1 MSGDEPADPVI
12 DFGPAGSEDRT
23 MEVQREVDYEM
34 PADRLEESQPQCP
47 FGVAG
52 SCCDICYMGPCRVSD
67 DDQYGQDRG
76 VCGATPGT
84 VVSRNLYRE
93 IAGGVSA
100 HSHHAREAVEL
111 LEDIAE
117 ENAADYEI
125 KDERKLR
132 DIAEDLGLDADG
144 EVNEIAKDVA
154 EAAKEDFAPGGGET
168 LNWVERMPAEQR
180 EHLDE
185 QDLLPLSSVDQQAS
199 RALAQ
204 THQGNDSDTGHIL
217 KSALSAGVA
226 DGYAGLTMAT
236 DLQDV
241 IFGTPT
247 PTNATAHLGVLEEDQ
262 VNLAVHGHSP
272 ELSEMVVKAAQE
284 LEEEAY
290 EVGAEG
296 INLVGICCTGNE
308 LAERHGIP
316 LAAHSLQSELAVTT
330 GAVDAMVVDIQCIW
344 PGISDLM
351 ECHHTRLITTMDY
364 VRMREATHIPF
375 EEETAMEDAKE
386 IVRQAIEGY
395 EDRQRRQKY
404 DVNIPDRSQEAVVG
418 FSDTALLDVL
428 ETIDPDNPAQPIVDA
443 IQSGQLRGIVG
454 IVGCPNPKM
463 REAQMSEN
471 LIENLL
477 AADVLPVVTGCIGH
491 IMAQGGYLDPGTVD
505 ELAGDGIRDL
515 LYTLGDA
522 AGLDGP
528 LPPVLHM
535 GSCVDNSR
543 IGNVIRAISEGSG
556 IPTRDLPVAASAP
569 ELIAE
574 KAVSIGTWALSLG
587 LPLHTAPG
595 LRIEAS
601 DAVTQTLTEDL
612 KDITGGHL
620 IQDETPDGAAEKLI
634 DALDERREPLLN
646 ASAAGASEGTAADDD

>member
-1 MSGDEPADPVI
+1 
-12 DFGPAGSEDRT
+12 
-23 MEVQREVDYEM
+23 
-34 PADRLEESQPQCP
+34 
-47 FGVAG
+47 
-52 SCCDICYMGPCRVSD
+52 VSD
-67 DDQYGQDRG
+67 DDQYGNDRG

-93 IAGGVSA
+93 IAGGLSA

-111 LEDIAE
+111 LADIADGD
-117 ENAADYEI
+117 AADYEI
-125 KDERKLR
+125 KDEAKLR
-132 DIAEDLGLDADG
+132 AIADDVGLESDG
-144 EVNEIAKDVA
+144 DVNEVAKAVA
-154 EAAKEDFAPGGGET
+154 EAAMEDFAPGGDT

-180 EHLDE
+180 DHLAE
-185 QDLLPLSSVDQQAS
+185 QDLLPLGSADHQAS

-204 THQGNDSDTGHIL
+204 THQGNDSDPAHIL
-217 KSALSAGVA
+217 GSALSAGVA

-241 IFGTPT
+241 IFGTPS

-272 ELSEMVVKAAQE
+272 QLSEMVVKAARE
-284 LEEEAY
+284 LEAEAR

-375 EEETAMEDAKE
+375 EEETALEDAKE
-386 IVRQAIEGY
+386 IVREAIEGY
-395 EDRQRRQKY
+395 ADRQRRQKY
-404 DVNIPDRSQEAVVG
+404 DVNIPDRSQQAMVG
-418 FSDTALLDVL
+418 FSDDAVLDVL
-428 ETIDPDNPAQPIVDA
+428 EAANPENPAQPIVDA

-454 IVGCPNPKM
+454 VVGCPNPKM
-463 REAQMSEN
+463 REARMTES
-471 LIENLL
+471 LIEELL

-491 IMAQGGYLDPGTVD
+491 VMAQGGYLDPGKVD
-505 ELAGDGIRDL
+505 ELAGDGL
-515 LYTLGDA
+515 QEVLYALGDA

-556 IPTRDLPVAASAP
+556 VPTRELPVAASAP

-587 LPLHTAPG
+587 LPLHTAPA

-601 DAVTQTLTEDL
+601 DVVTRTLTEDL
-612 KDITGGHL
+612 KDVTGGYL
-620 IQDETPDGAAEKLI
+620 IQDETPEGAAEQLI

-646 ASAAGASEGTAADDD
+646 TDSGAGAAADD

>member
-1 MSGDEPADPVI
+1 MSEKTPDPVF
-12 DFGPAGSEDRT
+12 DFGPRDSADRT
-23 MEVQREVDYEM
+23 LDVQREVEYEM
-34 PADRLEESQPQCP
+34 PVDRLEESQPQCP
-47 FGVAG
+47 FGTAG

-111 LEDIAE
+111 LSEIADGGV
-117 ENAADYEI
+117 ADYEI
-125 KDERKLR
+125 KDESKLR
-132 DIAEDLGLDADG
+132 TIAADVG
-144 EVNEIAKDVA
+144 VQSDGDVNEVA
-154 EAAKEDFAPGGGET
+154 RAVADAAAEDFAPGGET
-168 LNWVERMPAEQR
+168 LNWIQRMPAEQR

-185 QDLLPLSSVDQQAS
+185 QGLLPLSSVDQQAS

-204 THQGNDSDTGHIL
+204 THQGNDSDTEHIL
-217 KSALSAGVA
+217 GSAISAGIA

-236 DLQDV
+236 DLQDI

-247 PTNATAHLGVLEEDQ
+247 PTNAEAHLGVLEEDQ

-272 ELSEMVVKAAQE
+272 QLSEMVVKAARE
-284 LEEEAY
+284 LEDEAHA
-290 EVGAEG
+290 VGAEG

-316 LAAHSLQSELAVTT
+316 LAAHSLQSELAITT

-351 ECHHTRLITTMDY
+351 ECHHTQLITTMDY
-364 VRMREATHIPF
+364 VRMREAKHIPF
-375 EEETAMEDAKE
+375 EEETALEDAKQ
-386 IVRQAIEGY
+386 IVREAIEGY

-404 DVNIPDRSQEAVVG
+404 DVNIPDRSQQAMVG
-418 FSDTALLDVL
+418 FSDTAILDVL
-428 ETIDPDNPAQPIVDA
+428 ETIDPENPAQPIVDA
-443 IQSGQLRGIVG
+443 IQAGQLRGIVG

-463 REAQMSEN
+463 REAEMSEK

-491 IMAQGGYLDPGTVD
+491 IMAQGGYLDPGRVD
-505 ELAGDGIRDL
+505 ELAGDGITEL
-515 LYTLGDA
+515 LHALGDA

-601 DAVTQTLTEDL
+601 DVVTQVLTEDL

-620 IQDETPDGAAEKLI
+620 IQDETPDGAAEKII
-634 DALDERREPLLN
+634 DALDERRAPLVDDDVL
-646 ASAAGASEGTAADDD
+646 ASADD

>member
-1 MSGDEPADPVI
+1 MSENDLSFDLGPPGGD
-12 DFGPAGSEDRT
+12 DRT
-23 MEVQREVDYEM
+23 MAVQRDVDYEM
-34 PADRLEESQPQCP
+34 PADRLDESEPQCP
-47 FGVAG
+47 FGIAG

-67 DDQYGQDRG
+67 DDQYGNDRG

-93 IAGGVSA
+93 IAGGLSA

-111 LEDIAE
+111 LADIADGD
-117 ENAADYEI
+117 AADYEI
-125 KDERKLR
+125 KDEAKLR
-132 DIAEDLGLDADG
+132 AIADDVGLESDG
-144 EVNEIAKDVA
+144 DVNEVAKAVA
-154 EAAKEDFAPGGGET
+154 EAAMEDFAPGGDT

-180 EHLDE
+180 DHLAE
-185 QDLLPLSSVDQQAS
+185 QDLLPLGSADHQAS

-204 THQGNDSDTGHIL
+204 THQGNDSDPAHIL
-217 KSALSAGVA
+217 GSALSAGVA

-241 IFGTPT
+241 IFGTPS

-272 ELSEMVVKAAQE
+272 QLSEMVVKAARE
-284 LEEEAY
+284 LEAEAR

-375 EEETAMEDAKE
+375 EEETALEDAKE
-386 IVRQAIEGY
+386 IVREAIEGY
-395 EDRQRRQKY
+395 ADRQRRQKY
-404 DVNIPDRSQEAVVG
+404 DVNIPDRSQQAMVG
-418 FSDTALLDVL
+418 FSDDAVLDVL
-428 ETIDPDNPAQPIVDA
+428 EAANPENPAQPIVDA

-454 IVGCPNPKM
+454 VVGCPNPKM
-463 REAQMSEN
+463 REARMTEN
-471 LIENLL
+471 LIEELL

-491 IMAQGGYLDPGTVD
+491 VMAQGGYLDPDKVD
-505 ELAGDGIRDL
+505 ELAGDGL
-515 LYTLGDA
+515 QEVLYALGDA

-556 IPTRDLPVAASAP
+556 VPTRELPVAASAP

-587 LPLHTAPG
+587 LPLHTAPA

-601 DAVTQTLTEDL
+601 DVVTRTLTEDL
-612 KDITGGHL
+612 KDVTGGYL
-620 IQDETPDGAAEKLI
+620 IQDETPEGAAEQLI

-646 ASAAGASEGTAADDD
+646 TGSGAGAAADD